1 MTVNQKVLGSSP
13 RGRANL
19 NVMNTKFIGNV
30 GEAKTL
36 SKFVELGIPVYIPF
50 GDNEK
55 SDLIA
60 EFKGKLNKIQCK
72 TSLSIKD
79 NKIRFSIV
87 SSTFHRKN
95 GVKHVYSN
103 DEIDYFSLYN
113 IETNILLLIPIEII
127 EGMTSISFRVPF
139 EEGKHNQFQNY
150 NFEDFLFEKIAL

>member
-1 MTVNQKVLGSSP
+1 
-13 RGRANL
+13 
-19 NVMNTKFIGNV
+19 MNTKFIGNV

-60 EFKGKLNKIQCK
+60 EFNGKLNKIQCK

-79 NKIRFSIV
+79 NKIYFSLV

-95 GVKHVYSN
+95 GIKHVYSN
-103 DEIDYFSLYN
+103 EEIDYFSLYN

-127 EGMTSISFRVPF
+127 EGMKSISFRVPF
-139 EEGKHNQFQNY
+139 KEGKHNQFQNY
-150 NFEDFLFEKIAL
+150 NFEDFLFEKIVL

>member
-1 MTVNQKVLGSSP
+1 
-13 RGRANL
+13 
-19 NVMNTKFIGNV
+19 MNTKFIGNV

-60 EFKGKLNKIQCK
+60 EFNGKLNKIQCK

-79 NKIRFSIV
+79 NKICFSLV

-113 IETNILLLIPIEII
+113 IETNILLLIPIETI
-127 EGMTSISFRVPF
+127 EGMKSISFRVPF
-139 EEGKHNQFQNY
+139 KEGKHNQFQNY
-150 NFEDFLFEKIAL
+150 NFEDFLFEKIVL

>member
-1 MTVNQKVLGSSP
+1 
-13 RGRANL
+13 
-19 NVMNTKFIGNV
+19 MNTKFIGNV

-60 EFKGKLNKIQCK
+60 EFNGKLNKIQCK

-79 NKIRFSIV
+79 NKIHFSIV

-113 IETNILLLIPIEII
+113 IEANILLLIPIEII
-127 EGMTSISFRVPF
+127 EGMKSISFRVPF